1 VAGRQSFLRHVDNK
15 ASICN
20 SSSLTILMKRE
31 CKKKLNNVPS
41 AVKLDWDAT
50 GSVRRDAMARKRK
63 RVSLSLE
70 SREALNDYED

>member
-1 VAGRQSFLRHVDNK
+1 
-15 ASICN
+15 
-20 SSSLTILMKRE
+20 MKRE